1 MKNSWKWYKDKIL
14 CIFLLITLVFFGAF
28 IKINYTT
35 DTYAVIEGLH
45 RAIFEN
51 FLQSGRFITAI
62 FFAIFVKLH
71 VSIKVAYVVSY
82 IVAIFAITLSI
93 YKTYN
98 LIKNE
103 ILSDNEKKNIL
114 VILISILLIINPFSI
129 ELMIYIE
136 KGIMALSI
144 LFSICA
150 VEKFVAYLKEE
161 NKKDKIKNI
170 AISALY
176 ILLAVSSYQGTVGIF
191 VVFSAIFILKYSK
204 TFCKFVKNTIL
215 NLLVYGIPAL
225 INLIFTKFIF
235 KGSRVSGER
244 IIPES
249 IKKIID
255 GSKSMVNAY
264 GILPKYSFLIFI
276 DLALIFTIIIIMNNK
291 NKILNLLKLIY
302 VILIT
307 YFIAIA
313 PQAMQATSSIW
324 MVARSTYTFASIIV
338 LIQILAMLINEKE
351 YKNKVLINLMIVF
364 DFIFI
369 IVEMVSFNAIE
380 VQNYQISFEDKQ
392 IALRL
397 EQKLEEYEKETGIKV
412 NKIAFYE
419 DKSKS
424 WTYRD
429 ITKNFG
435 DVNLTAFATDWSDA
449 NMINYYT
456 GRNLTKVEKD
466 EEIEKS
472 YKDKDFITFS
482 DEEILIK
489 GDTVHF
495 CKF

>member
-45 RAIFEN
+45 RAILGN

-170 AISALY
+170 AI
-176 ILLAVSSYQGTVGIF
+176 
-191 VVFSAIFILKYSK
+191 
-204 TFCKFVKNTIL
+204 
-215 NLLVYGIPAL
+215 
-225 INLIFTKFIF
+225 
-235 KGSRVSGER
+235 
-244 IIPES
+244 
-249 IKKIID
+249 
-255 GSKSMVNAY
+255 
-264 GILPKYSFLIFI
+264 
-276 DLALIFTIIIIMNNK
+276 
-291 NKILNLLKLIY
+291 
-302 VILIT
+302 
-307 YFIAIA
+307 
-313 PQAMQATSSIW
+313 
-324 MVARSTYTFASIIV
+324 
-338 LIQILAMLINEKE
+338 
-351 YKNKVLINLMIVF
+351 
-364 DFIFI
+364 
-369 IVEMVSFNAIE
+369 
-380 VQNYQISFEDKQ
+380 
-392 IALRL
+392 
-397 EQKLEEYEKETGIKV
+397 
-412 NKIAFYE
+412 
-419 DKSKS
+419 
-424 WTYRD
+424 
-429 ITKNFG
+429 
-435 DVNLTAFATDWSDA
+435 
-449 NMINYYT
+449 
-456 GRNLTKVEKD
+456 
-466 EEIEKS
+466 
-472 YKDKDFITFS
+472 
-482 DEEILIK
+482 
-489 GDTVHF
+489 
-495 CKF
+495 